1 MKRLA
6 LRKIDLIIYCI
17 CILAALASLVAGI
30 IIYNRLP
37 AEIPTQF
44 GLTGKISGYGSRSAI
59 FVFPAFELFMLPVL
73 VAVSM
78 FPVCWNVPGVTI
90 TEANAPRLG
99 ACIRNMLNAML
110 LIITV
115 TMTTLRVCQTKDCNA
130 PSFLLPALL
139 LLFLV
144 LVIVTIV
151 RTRIIGR
158 NS

>member
-17 CILAALASLVAGI
+17 CILAALAS
-30 IIYNRLP
+30 
-37 AEIPTQF
+37 
-44 GLTGKISGYGSRSAI
+44 
-59 FVFPAFELFMLPVL
+59 L

-115 TMTTLRVCQTKDCNA
+115 TMTTLLVCQTKDCNA

>member
-44 GLTGKISGYGSRSAI
+44 GLTGKIGGYGSRSAI
-59 FVFPAFELFMLPVL
+59 FTFPAFELFMLPVL
-73 VAVSM
+73 VIVSM
-78 FPVCWNVPGVTI
+78 FPVCWNLPGVTI
-90 TEANAPRLG
+90 TEENAPLLG
-99 ACIRNMLNAML
+99 ACVRNMLNTML
-110 LIITV
+110 VLITA
-115 TMTTLRVCQTKDCNA
+115 TMTTLFVCQVKNCNA

-139 LLFLV
+139 VLFLIAI
-144 LVIVTIV
+144 IVTTV
-151 RTRIIGR
+151 RTRIIAK

>member
-44 GLTGKISGYGSRSAI
+44 GLTGKIGGYGSRSAI
-59 FVFPAFELFMLPVL
+59 FTFPAFELFMLPVL
-73 VAVSM
+73 VIVSM

-99 ACIRNMLNAML
+99 ACVRNMLNTML
-110 LIITV
+110 VLITA
-115 TMTTLRVCQTKDCNA
+115 TMTTLFVCQVKNCNA

-139 LLFLV
+139 VLFLIAI
-144 LVIVTIV
+144 IVTIV
-151 RTRIIGR
+151 RTRIIAK